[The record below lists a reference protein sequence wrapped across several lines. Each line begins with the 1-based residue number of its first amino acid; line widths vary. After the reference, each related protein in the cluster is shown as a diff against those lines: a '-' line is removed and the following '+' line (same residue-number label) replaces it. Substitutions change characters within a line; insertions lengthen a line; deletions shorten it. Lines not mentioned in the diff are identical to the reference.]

1 MGFDLVVKNGLH
13 FDGTGAP
20 AAVRHLGVR
29 KGRVVRVSD
38 TPLDETDAAKVVDA
52 EGKWVMPGF
61 VDLHTHYD
69 AELIATPSLSESVR
83 HGVTTVTV
91 GSCSIGT
98 VLSEPEDCS
107 DLFTRV
113 ESVPREHVLPLLRAK
128 KTWSTPAEYV
138 GFLKQHPLG
147 PNVTAFLGHSDLRTR
162 VLGLDR
168 AVSQKVRPSE
178 AELGKME
185 GFLGEAL
192 DAGLLGLST
201 MTNPWDKLDGDR
213 HRSAQLPSTYATW
226 GEYRRLHSVLR
237 ERGAILQSAPSLVTK
252 VNSLLFLLESAGL
265 FFRKS
270 LKTTLITMA
279 DAKSSPGLHRVL
291 GAVTQFVNRALGG
304 DLRWQ
309 TLPTPFEVYA
319 DGIDL
324 VVFEEFGAGEAA
336 LHLADEVS
344 RNALMKDSE
353 YRRSFRRDYEK
364 KWSPRVWQRDFYDAH
379 IVECPDSAVVGKT
392 FGEVADA
399 RKIHP
404 VDAFL
409 DLVVEHG
416 KKLRWRTLIANHRP
430 REIERMVSEP
440 AALVGFADSGAHIRN
455 MAFYSFPLR
464 LLKLVRDAS
473 LEGRTVMPIERA
485 VHRVTGE
492 IGDWLGVDA
501 GHLREG
507 DRADLVV
514 VDPKALDARLDAYH
528 EADMEGFGDLRRMV
542 NRSDGAVECVL
553 VNGRVAFEWKEG
565 LAAFEPAF
573 GRETGFGR
581 FLPALNSPE
590 AKVQSASEGPR
601 GNFAPSAEI
610 ESAA

>member
-1 MGFDLVVKNGLH
+1 MGYDVVIKNGLY
-13 FDGTGAP
+13 FDGTGRP
-20 AAVRHLGVR
+20 ASVRHLGIR
-29 KGRVVRVSD
+29 GGRVVRVS
-38 TPLDETDAAKVVDA
+38 EAALSAAGAKEIDA

-69 AELIATPSLSESVR
+69 AEVLASPALSESVR

-98 VLSEPEDCS
+98 VLSAAEDCS

-113 ESVPREHVLPLLRAK
+113 ESVPREHVLPLLREK
-128 KTWSTPAEYV
+128 KTWATAKDYV
-138 GFLKQHPLG
+138 AFLESHPLG
-147 PNVTAFLGHSDLRTR
+147 PNVTAFLGHSDLRAR
-162 VLGLDR
+162 VLGLGRSVD
-168 AVSQKVRPSE
+168 AAARPTE
-178 AELGKME
+178 AELAEME
-185 GFLGEAL
+185 RHLNDAL

-213 HRSAQLPSTYATW
+213 FRSAQLPSTYATW
-226 GEYRRLHSVLR
+226 GEYRRLHGVLR

-252 VNSLLFLLESAGL
+252 VNALLFMLESAGL

-270 LKTTLITMA
+270 LRTTLITLA
-279 DAKSSPGLHRVL
+279 DAKSSQGLHRVL
-291 GAVTQFVNRALGG
+291 ATVTGFVNRFLGG
-304 DLRWQ
+304 DMRWQ
-309 TLPTPFEVYA
+309 TLPVPFEVYA

-336 LHLADEVS
+336 LHLANEVE
-344 RNALMKDSE
+344 RNALMRDPE

-364 KWSPRVWQRDFYDAH
+364 KWSPRVWQRDFFDAQ
-379 IVECPDSAVVGKT
+379 IVACPDASVVGRS
-392 FGEVADA
+392 FGAVAEE
-399 RKIHP
+399 RKQHP
-404 VDAFL
+404 VDTFL

-416 KKLRWRTLIANHRP
+416 KKLRWRTTIANHRP
-430 REIERMVSEP
+430 REVERMVAEP

-464 LLKLVRDAS
+464 LLRLVRDAS

-492 IGDWLGVDA
+492 LADFLGVSA

-507 DRADLVV
+507 DRADVVV
-514 VDPKALDARLDAYH
+514 VDPAALDARLDAYH
-528 EADMEGFGDLRRMV
+528 EATMDGFGDLRRMV
-542 NRSDGAVECVL
+542 NRSSGAVVSVL
-553 VNGRVAFEWKEG
+553 VNGRVAFEHGAAGDAFVPSFGKERGFGQFLPGKCKKNEG
-565 LAAFEPAF
+565 LGVGVVPAAVARPA
-573 GRETGFGR
+573 
-581 FLPALNSPE
+581 A
-590 AKVQSASEGPR
+590 
-601 GNFAPSAEI
+601 